1 MSQSRIHKLGKEG
14 EEEERR
20 LWVQNLGGDPLP
32 ERMIRIAGL
41 GGFVHR
47 HVAGANH
54 TATQPDEVNGSGILD
69 HGESRSG
76 CSQHGG
82 KAESSREDVDRSS
95 DEGAKGRKHALSLA
109 SGESAREDI
118 EDAGAGG
125 DGEQRSS
132 CEEESQQM
140 SVQHLTIVA
149 VGSTGI
155 EAGYETLWRKVSS
168 GQLQSNAP
176 TQ

>member
-1 MSQSRIHKLGKEG
+1 MSQSQIHKLGKEG

-47 HVAGANH
+47 HVARANH
-54 TATQPDEVNGSGILD
+54 AATQPDEVNGSGILD
-69 HGESRSG
+69 HGEGCSG

-95 DEGAKGRKHALSLA
+95 EEGAKGRKHALSLA
-109 SGESAREDI
+109 SGESARKDI

-125 DGEQRSS
+125 DGEQRRS
-132 CEEESQQM
+132 CEEESQEM
-140 SVQHLTIVA
+140 SVQHLIIVA

-155 EAGYETLWRKVSS
+155 EAGYETPMAHSFQRTITVHC
-168 GQLQSNAP
+168 AE
-176 TQ
+176 

>member
-20 LWVQNLGGDPLP
+20 LWVQNLGHDPLP
-32 ERMIRIAGL
+32 ERMIRIADL
-41 GGFVHR
+41 GGFVHW

-54 TATQPDEVNGSGILD
+54 TESQPDEVNGSGILD
-69 HGESRSG
+69 HGEGRSG

-82 KAESSREDVDRSS
+82 KAETGREDVDRSS
-95 DEGAKGRKHALSLA
+95 DEGAKGRKHALSFA

-125 DGEQRSS
+125 DGEQRRS
-132 CEEESQQM
+132 CEEESQEM
-140 SVQHLTIVA
+140 SVQHLIIVE
-149 VGSTGI
+149 VGSTGMEI
-155 EAGYETLWRKVSS
+155 GYET
-168 GQLQSNAP
+168 A
-176 TQ
+176 